1 MLQQGELDIPALN
14 KTIVLIQI
22 FQMSLPMSFWEWD
35 FKTWSLQTTNYFQTS
50 KSQPRMDWANYT
62 KRGQKLDFCL
72 MLRSWRRRL
81 RPWLHLKKKISFK
94 DVWHSLLITYANDFL
109 HDGQSIIL
117 HNYYQSANP
126 PFLHWNFDPFCLD
139 VYDYCECEAHFR
151 VAKDYWKH
159 CRFWRVS
166 HAHREQFAVA

>member
-1 MLQQGELDIPALN
+1 
-14 KTIVLIQI
+14 
-22 FQMSLPMSFWEWD
+22 
-35 FKTWSLQTTNYFQTS
+35 
-50 KSQPRMDWANYT
+50 MDWANYT

-109 HDGQSIIL
+109 HDEQSIIL
-117 HNYYQSANP
+117 YNYYQSANP
-126 PFLHWNFDPFCLD
+126 PFLRWNFDPFCLD
-139 VYDYCECEAHFR
+139 VYDSCECEAPFR
-151 VAKDYWKH
+151 VAKDYSKH

-166 HAHREQFAVA
+166 HAHREQLSRKEYEDRGIPTWGAMIGTVWAYALHKRWWFEKLNSNVLI